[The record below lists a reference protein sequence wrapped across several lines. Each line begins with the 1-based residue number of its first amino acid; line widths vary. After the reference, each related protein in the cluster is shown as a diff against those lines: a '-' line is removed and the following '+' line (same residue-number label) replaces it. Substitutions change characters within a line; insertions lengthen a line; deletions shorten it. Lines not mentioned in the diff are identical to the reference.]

1 MSTINYPQETK
12 AFWQKHITACQES
25 KRSKASYAKSHE
37 LDYHRFLYWIGRL
50 KKTNEQNNGVS
61 TKLLP
66 IKITPHPQAPI
77 VASIKIDGGHCID
90 LYDLNVLLQLL
101 KQLKPIKRE

>member
-1 MSTINYPQETK
+1 MVTKRYSQETVE
-12 AFWQKHITACQES
+12 FWKNHISSCEES

-66 IKITPHPQAPI
+66 IKITTHPEIPI
-77 VASIKIDGGHCID
+77 VASIKIDGGYCID
-90 LYDLNVLLQLL
+90 FYDLNVLLQLL